1 MKPMQTRLRRFGL
14 CANGAYGLL
23 AARYLLRK
31 YAGGTF
37 ITAKHRKPA

>member
-37 ITAKHRKPA
+37 